1 MNTFRLSNVS
11 LKNMRLF
18 LKAQGLQKSNIS
30 KGRGGHEKWE
40 KKGLLRPIIL
50 QTHKDPVPERI
61 VKQTIRHLK
70 LNRNE
75 FIQFFKPN

>member
-40 KKGLLRPIIL
+40 RKGMLRPIIL
-50 QTHKDPVPERI
+50 QTSQDPVPERI
-61 VKQTIRHLK
+61 VKQIMRHLK
-70 LNRNE
+70 LNRTE
-75 FIQFFKPN
+75 FIQLFKK